1 MGSKRASLR
10 MAFVV
15 GAVLLLSQHM
25 AVEGIVISV
34 SWQQN
39 TLLLESIEGFSLVA
53 VDPAGE
59 VRDVTGAIRTL
70 SDLRPGDV
78 IECEGEPFGA
88 LLIAHKLHVIS
99 IADEAKTNQ
108 RGHRIPDESHRSPP
122 PPASQWSP
130 MRHE

>member
-1 MGSKRASLR
+1 MGSKRVGLR
-10 MAFVV
+10 VAFVAS
-15 GAVLLLSQHM
+15 AVLLLSQHM
-25 AVEGIVISV
+25 AVEGVVISV

-39 TLLLESIEGFSLVA
+39 ALLLESIEGFSLVA
-53 VDPAGE
+53 VDPSAE
-59 VRDVTGAIRTL
+59 LDDLSGAVRTL

-122 PPASQWSP
+122 PPASQ
-130 MRHE
+130 